1 MQNNVAILITEDD
14 ENHFELIRKNL
25 LRAGIYNEMVRLRDG
40 RELLDFL
47 FDKQKR
53 VKYGQHYI
61 LLLDLVMPGV
71 DGLAVLE
78 QLKNDKKLSKI
89 PVIILTAADAPA
101 TVERCGIL
109 GCSSYLVKPESDKE
123 FADMTRKIGRFLSV
137 VEIPSIK

>member
-1 MQNNVAILITEDD
+1 MQNNVVILITEDD
-14 ENHFELIRKNL
+14 EKHFELIRKNL

-40 RELLDFL
+40 QELLDLL

-53 VKYGQHYI
+53 GKYGEPYI
-61 LLLDLVMPGV
+61 LLLDLFMPGV

-78 QLKNDKKLSKI
+78 QLKKDENLSKI
-89 PVIILTAADAPA
+89 PVIILTAVDAPA
-101 TVERCGIL
+101 TIEHCSVL